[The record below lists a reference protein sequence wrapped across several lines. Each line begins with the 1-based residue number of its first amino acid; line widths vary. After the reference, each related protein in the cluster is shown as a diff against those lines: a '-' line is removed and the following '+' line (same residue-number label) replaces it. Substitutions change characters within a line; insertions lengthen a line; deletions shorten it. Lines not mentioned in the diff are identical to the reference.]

1 VLSKEQ
7 IRKRVNSPLYE
18 GALHDADG
26 TALVDPARLVWG
38 LEKACLSLG
47 VKIYENS
54 KVEELIDE
62 GSYVVVKTAYGQ
74 VRANKVALATNIYT
88 PLLKSV
94 KKYVIAVYDFQLVTQ
109 PLSKEQ
115 LESIG

>member
-1 VLSKEQ
+1 MLSA
-7 IRKRVNSPLYE
+7 IRERNHQTV
-18 GALHDADG
+18 
-26 TALVDPARLVWG
+26 PARLVWG

-54 KVEELIDE
+54 KVEQLLDE
-62 GSYVVVKTAYGQ
+62 GSHVVVKTAYGQ

-109 PLSKEQ
+109 PLTKEQ
-115 LESIG
+115 LESIGVEGLDFQRQVITPPR